1 MKLVLRIFNLLI
13 VAASVATIILLFTLP
28 AFTFNSNVGIDLIK
42 LSKFV
47 PESEYSKDIKLD
59 ELLGTDTIHV
69 GIKFRLSIDDLHKTM
84 GNDRDTINK
93 LIISDNV
100 HDIYETVTEP
110 VNLITEY
117 TIRTVI
123 KNLVKSEVKDYIDN
137 ALEGTGSGSTADDIM
152 NEVGLNEDYFTGFS
166 DALYNVANSG
176 ATVGEATDVLY
187 AQIDEAI
194 ALADG
199 TGQIDTSVFTEAD
212 KDNIKDVLVD
222 ALNELKLINPDD
234 TIVKV
239 SEIPYV
245 YFSEYLKKELDGKV
259 EHESELAKGIAEN
272 NHDYT
277 YRLLNLFVVTN
288 MPDAFYNVVSY
299 VSLGL
304 FIGLFVFAGIWAIMI
319 VFTLFRTL
327 SKKKPWTFMGP
338 LFWIAGVLEILLGL
352 GLTIFGKFILPKL
365 DIPYGDIPINSIVLA
380 PRTYA
385 LVLSIVFI
393 ALVIFMIPYTCVK
406 VCVKGNM
413 KKGDE

>member
-1 MKLVLRIFNLLI
+1 MKLILRIFNLLI
-13 VAASVATIILLFTLP
+13 VAASIATIILVFTLP

-69 GIKFRLSIDDLHKTM
+69 GIKFRLTIGDLHKTM
-84 GNDRDTINK
+84 GNDKETINE
-93 LIISDNV
+93 LIISENV

-123 KNLVKSEVKDYIDN
+123 KNLIKSEVKDYIDN
-137 ALEGTGSGSTADDIM
+137 ALKETGSGSTAEDIM
-152 NEVGLNEDYFTGFS
+152 NEVGLNDEYFTGFS
-166 DALYNVANSG
+166 EALYTVANSG
-176 ATVGEATDVLY
+176 ATVDQATDVLY
-187 AQIDEAI
+187 SQIDDAI

-199 TGQIDTSVFTEAD
+199 TGQIDTSVFTEDD
-212 KDNIKDVLVD
+212 KANVKDALVD
-222 ALNELKLINPDD
+222 ALNELKLINSDN

-245 YFSEYLKKELDGKV
+245 YFADYLKNELTSKV
-259 EHESELAKGIAEN
+259 NNPQELLKGSAEN

-277 YRLLNLFVVTN
+277 YRLLNLFVTTN
-288 MPDAFYNVVSY
+288 MPDTFYNIVSY

-304 FIGLFVFAGIWAIMI
+304 FVGLFVFVGIWGILI

-327 SKKKPWTFMGP
+327 SKKKPWTFFGP
-338 LFWIAGVLEILLGL
+338 LFWIAGILEIILGL

-385 LVLSIVFI
+385 LVLSIMFI
-393 ALVIFMIPYTCVK
+393 CLVIFMIPYTCVK
-406 VCVKGNM
+406 VSVKGNM